1 MRITRLLALV
11 ALACTFALHAQ
22 PQDGTLSDPSQLGV
36 TANTRYLDAAGRPLD
51 YVSFKRQ
58 VDDGKHYSSTRDTRA
73 GEAMLRITGPVPGQ
87 RGIRLAFGRGDRF
100 PPFELPVLDGGV
112 RRLGDFHGRY
122 TLVSFFFAECAP
134 CIAEAPMLVAY
145 AREHRDMNFVA
156 ITYEDA
162 MDARRF
168 ATDRHFDWPIL
179 HDGQGLIDVLGV
191 SVYPTLM
198 LVDPD
203 GHIAGAAV
211 GMAMRDD
218 QAKRLADLS
227 GWIEQWKRAEPAGTA
242 PNGTR

>member
-1 MRITRLLALV
+1 MRIARLLALI
-11 ALACTFALHAQ
+11 ALACTSALHAQ
-22 PQDGTLSDPSQLGV
+22 PQDTALSDPTQLGV

-51 YVSFKRQ
+51 YVSFMRQ
-58 VDDGKHYSSTRDTRA
+58 VKDGKSYSSTRDTQA
-73 GEAMLRITGPVPGQ
+73 GAAMLRITGPAPGH
-87 RGIRLAFGRGDRF
+87 RGIRLAFGRGDLF
-100 PPFELPVLDGGV
+100 PPFELPTLSGDV
-112 RRLGDFHGRY
+112 RHLSDFHGRY
-122 TLVSFFFAECAP
+122 TLVSFYFADCAP

-162 MDARRF
+162 TDAKRF

-198 LVDPD
+198 LIDPD
-203 GHIAGAAV
+203 GRIAGAAV

-218 QAKRLADLS
+218 PAKRLADLTD
-227 GWIEQWKRAEPAGTA
+227 WIEQWKHARPVTTTPGE
-242 PNGTR
+242 TR

>member
-1 MRITRLLALV
+1 MRITRLLALISF
-11 ALACTFALHAQ
+11 ACTFALHAQ
-22 PQDGTLSDPSQLGV
+22 PQDGTLPDPSQLGV

-51 YVSFKRQ
+51 YASFMRQ
-58 VDDGKHYSSTRDTRA
+58 VKDGKHYSSTRDPQA
-73 GEAMLRITGPVPGQ
+73 GAAMLRITGPAPGH
-87 RGIRLAFGRGDRF
+87 RGIRLAFGQGDLF
-100 PPFELPVLDGGV
+100 PPFELPALSGGV

-122 TLVSFFFAECAP
+122 TLVSFFFADCAP

-162 MDARRF
+162 MEAQRF
-168 ATDRHFDWPIL
+168 ANDRHFDWPIL
-179 HDGQGLIDVLGV
+179 HEGQGLIDVLGV

-198 LVDPD
+198 LIDPD

-218 QAKRLADLS
+218 ADKRLADLT
-227 GWIEQWKRAEPAGTA
+227 GWIEQWKHASSATTTPGE
-242 PNGTR
+242 TR